1 MNDDLDKVNDDF
13 KEVTDDFDD
22 FGDDNYY
29 QGTWSASFRTLCFAL
44 QAHKP

>member
-13 KEVTDDFDD
+13 KEVTADFDD
-22 FGDDNYY
+22 FGDVNYY

-44 QAHKP
+44 LAHKP